1 MRAQRRN
8 GSAKKGHFLAHTG
21 SPALQIYKRN
31 ATRRRLV
38 WLNFRPSSPSPA
50 CRDGNQNLADR
61 KPEAAFMDDMAR
73 GEEKASIHL
82 FYLYKKASVW
92 KVRLSILF
100 SPCVM
105 YNHRY
110 HHHQMY
116 MQPQA
121 AAPVSVSSISTC
133 VCRRVVVAGCFVD
146 RRLYLAPTPWPSTIR
161 QAPRFL

>member
-92 KVRLSILF
+92 KVGPSILF

-105 YNHRY
+105 YNH
-110 HHHQMY
+110 HHHQIY
-116 MQPQA
+116 ICSLSQLP
-121 AAPVSVSSISTC
+121 ISTC
-133 VCRRVVVAGCFVD
+133 VCRPVVVAASSITGDLSDTLAVD
-146 RRLYLAPTPWPSTIR
+146 D
-161 QAPRFL
+161 